1 LTSQANVS
9 LFLPA
14 PCGSLWLEER
24 AGQVADGP
32 DYFQQSFSGSRK
44 SKLCWSCMQK
54 IGEKKTALWGDCD
67 EGQSQD
73 TGPRGAEGR
82 GAL

>member
-1 LTSQANVS
+1 
-9 LFLPA
+9 
-14 PCGSLWLEER
+14 
-24 AGQVADGP
+24 
-32 DYFQQSFSGSRK
+32 
-44 SKLCWSCMQK
+44 
-54 IGEKKTALWGDCD
+54 LWGDCD